1 MKFLSPGFIYF
12 AFEVDSGH
20 SVIEQKA

>member
-1 MKFLSPGFIYF
+1 MEFLSPGFIYF